1 MAVRDTYILEIDTGI
16 AERNLANLNRNI
28 NNLDG
33 VGSRLR
39 GTFTALASA
48 AAAFGGVNLAQNAI
62 EQYTEYER
70 LNTQLVT
77 YLGSQQ
83 AATSEMERLRTLAT
97 QLPQDLNDVAT
108 AFTIL
113 TRTGVDTSSES
124 LTAFSNI
131 ATANSKSLEQLAEA
145 VADGMTG
152 EFERFK
158 EFGIKVSKEGD
169 TLTATLGDQQVA
181 VAESASELINQLI
194 ALGEE
199 GGRFGGA
206 AAANADTLSQS
217 FSNLRGALFE
227 ASIAFGEGIKPGL
240 QEVTTAITTLVTEN
254 ADLIES
260 FGRLLGDALSALPGA
275 FTALREGV
283 APLQPVFELLGTV
296 LTDIIW
302 PALSALFEILG
313 SVAAAI
319 APIVESAIP
328 ALQAGFEGLVAI
340 VQTIIEWF
348 DATVEALGRVMEKAR
363 EMKESV
369 TGYFSDMGDSISNTA
384 SNAYDSVTGYFS
396 DMYDYVVG
404 NSVVPDMVSGVLREF
419 GGMESGLASS
429 MSRIFNTVTSWF
441 SSIFSRVREATAG
454 LRNSLANIGTTI
466 SSGLGNL
473 NLPSFSGIGNSISG
487 AFSGFKDLFAGFFAN
502 GGLIPSGQF
511 GVVGERGP
519 EFVSGPA
526 TVTPMGSAQ
535 NVNYYINAVDAP
547 SFRSLIARDS
557 GFIHAVVQK
566 GARGIVGVR

>member
-1 MAVRDTYILEIDTGI
+1 MALRDTYILEIETGL
-16 AERNLANLNRNI
+16 AQRNISTLNTSLNNLN
-28 NNLDG
+28 G
-33 VGSRLR
+33 VGGRLR
-39 GTFTALASA
+39 GTFTALAGA

-62 EQYTEYER
+62 DQFTAYES

-77 YLGSQQ
+77 YLGSQE
-83 AATSEMERLRTLAT
+83 AATSEMERLKNLANS
-97 QLPQDLNDVAT
+97 LPQDLNDVAT

-131 ATANSKSLEQLAEA
+131 ATANAKSLEQLAEA

-181 VAESASELINQLI
+181 VANSASELIDQLI

-217 FSNLRGALFE
+217 FSNLQGALFE

-240 QEVTTAITTLVTEN
+240 QEVTQAITTLITEN
-254 ADLIES
+254 SGLIES
-260 FGRLLGDALSALPGA
+260 FGRLIGDALSALPGL
-275 FTALREGV
+275 FTALKDAV
-283 APLQPVFELLGTV
+283 APLEPVFSLLGTI
-296 LTDIIW
+296 LTDIVG
-302 PALSALFEILG
+302 PALRALFEILG
-313 SVAAAI
+313 AVAEAI

-328 ALQAGFEGLVAI
+328 AMQAGFEGLVTI

-348 DATVEALGRVMEKAR
+348 DATVEALGRIMERAR

-369 TGYFSDMGDSISNTA
+369 TGYFSDMGDSISQSA
-384 SNAYDSVTGYFS
+384 SDAYNGVTGWFG

-404 NSVVPDMVSGVLREF
+404 NSVVPDMVRDVLNEF
-419 GGMESGLASS
+419 DFMNTGLGQS
-429 MSRIFNTVTSWF
+429 MSGIFNTVTSWF
-441 SSIFSRVREATAG
+441 SSIMDRVNSYVG
-454 LRNSLANIGTTI
+454 SLRSSLSNIGSTL
-466 SSGLGNL
+466 SSGISNL
-473 NLPSFSGIGNSISG
+473 RLPSFGGIGNSISG
-487 AFSGFKDLFAGFFAN
+487 AFSGLKNMFAGFFAD
-502 GGLIPSGQF
+502 GGIIPSGQF
-511 GVVGERGP
+511 GVVGESGP

-526 TVTPMGSAQ
+526 TVTPMNNQA
-535 NVNYYINAVDAP
+535 VNYYINAVDAP
-547 SFRSLIARDS
+547 SFRALIARDPA
-557 GFIHAVVQK
+557 FIHAVVQK
-566 GARGIVGVR
+566 GAKGIVGVR